1 MRTRHLPTV
10 AQICARPGVR
20 ILPFAALLFV
30 WACAETTGP
39 ELRDAQQVT
48 VEPSSHHDGTF
59 TLSTGIYRIPYSD
72 GTGMSVG
79 RDHHTH
85 TPIDRF
91 DLNAGQGTPIVAA
104 ASGWIR
110 AIVDRH
116 GEFPNAGDSVDI
128 NGVAQDDSLEHSCG
142 NNDPANTVVGSCATY
157 NNYVWIEHPNGEYTK
172 YTHFGTGTVQLP
184 PPAGF
189 GWSVDQWIDAGQ
201 TIGLEGD
208 VGQATS
214 GDGVSPAFH
223 LHFEVARA
231 STPGTTL
238 TWGQNGGGIQ
248 NGINLVAVIC
258 DIAGGLFLAGN
269 GHTANPC
276 DNDAPTANAGGPYVV
291 AEGAPLVL
299 DGTGSSDPDG
309 NALTYKWTPAA
320 NLNDSTLA
328 QPTFTGGDDGDVA
341 MTLTV
346 YDQIEALDA
355 TDNVTVTVTNVA
367 PVVTIDPAQTT
378 VIDEAGLVTVVAE
391 FTDAGWLDTHDVAV
405 DWGVPAGHEGTL
417 LAAPTIQILDT
428 GGPGTPLRGRI
439 MATYEYGD
447 NDAGAGYTIAVTV
460 TDDDGAV
467 GSDSFDLTVRNIDPA
482 VSIDL
487 AGAVLLN
494 GVPTFVANAGEDVPF
509 SSGTEDPGSDD
520 LTLTWDW
527 DDGSSDVR
535 VSLVNAP
542 AADPLPSPTMQPRD
556 EDDAQSHTFAA
567 ACVYSVTF
575 TADDD
580 DDGSASQGVAVLIAG
595 NADLARSSGYWSA
608 EYRQTKNSDFT
619 TGTLQCYLEIVAH
632 ASAVF
637 SEVRPLTTF
646 TDAAEVLK
654 TNGSSSADEILD
666 AQLLAL
672 WLNFANGAYALDD
685 AVDSDGDGMTDTTL
699 LDLLEDAEALR
710 LHPNRTREEL
720 LAMKN
725 VLEALNTM

>member
-1 MRTRHLPTV
+1 MRTRLSTPC
-10 AQICARPGVR
+10 AQICAWPGVR
-20 ILPFAALLFV
+20 ILPLAALLFV
-30 WACAETTGP
+30 WACAEMTAP
-39 ELRDAQQVT
+39 EQPDVERVT
-48 VEPSSHHDGTF
+48 LEPSSHHDGSF
-59 TLSTGIYRIPYSD
+59 TLSTGIYRIPYGD
-72 GTGMSVG
+72 GTAMSVG

-91 DLNAGQGTPIVAA
+91 DLNAGQGTPIAAA

-116 GEFPNAGDSVDI
+116 GMFPNPGDSVDI
-128 NGVAQDDSLEHSCG
+128 NGAQQADSLEHSCG

-189 GWSVDQWIDAGQ
+189 GWAVDQWIEAGQ
-201 TIGLEGD
+201 VIGLEGD
-208 VGQATS
+208 IGQATS

-258 DIAGGLFLAGN
+258 DIDGGLFIAGDD
-269 GHTANPC
+269 HTANPC
-276 DNDAPTANAGGPYVV
+276 DHDPPTADAGGDYVV
-291 AEGAPLVL
+291 AEGAPILL
-299 DGTGSSDPDG
+299 DGTGSSDPEG

-328 QPTFTGGDDGDVA
+328 QPTFTAGDEGVTG

-355 TDNVTVTVTNVA
+355 ADAATVTVTNVA

-378 VIDEAGLVTVVAE
+378 VIDESELVTVVAE

-417 LAAPTIQILDT
+417 LAEPTIQILDA
-428 GGPGTPLRGRI
+428 GGPGAPLRGRI
-439 MATYEYGD
+439 LATYEYGD
-447 NDAGAGYTIAVTV
+447 NDAGAGFTITVTV
-460 TDDDGAV
+460 TDDDGGV
-467 GSDSFDLTVRNIDPA
+467 GSDSFDLTVRNIDPTVA
-482 VSIDL
+482 IDL
-487 AGAVLLN
+487 AGTVLLN
-494 GVPTFVANAGEDVPF
+494 GVPTVVASAGDDVPF
-509 SSGTEDPGSDD
+509 SSGTQDPGSDD

-535 VSLVNAP
+535 VSLVNPP
-542 AADPLPSPTMQPRD
+542 AVDPLPSPTMQPRD
-556 EDDAQSHTFAA
+556 EDDAQSHIFAD
-567 ACVYSVTF
+567 ACLYSVTF
-575 TADDD
+575 SAQDDD
-580 DDGSASQGVAVLIAG
+580 EGTASQNVAVLIAG
-595 NADLARSSGYWSA
+595 NSDQARSSGYWSS

-619 TGTLQCYLEIVAH
+619 TATLQCYLEIVAH

-637 SEVRPLTTF
+637 DEERPLSTF
-646 TDAAEVLK
+646 ADAADVLK
-654 TNGSSSADEILD
+654 SNGSSAADEIFD
-666 AQLLAL
+666 VQLLAL
-672 WLNFANGAYALDD
+672 WLNFANGAYSLDD
-685 AVDSDGDGMTDTTL
+685 AVDSNGDGITDTTL

-710 LHPNRTREEL
+710 LHPNRTRDDL

-725 VLEALNTM
+725 VLEALNTQ